1 MRKKLA
7 LERPDT
13 TGPDYNRK
21 EDPGK
26 GKSGGDPHGR
36 TTKEKI
42 KDFVKGKGLSN
53 TQEKARKFLKAGLL
67 GLTGTQVI
75 KAANAAKIV
84 KQKTG
89 KAVKQA
95 IGPEGPAAALTTLSS
110 AFKTNKDAMIRIGA
124 GALAAKLVVSSL
136 GGSKILGAVGPL
148 KLRA

>member
-13 TGPDYNRK
+13 KVPDYNRK

-36 TTKEKI
+36 TAKEKI
-42 KDFVKGKGLSN
+42 KDFVKGRGLSN

-95 IGPEGPAAALTTLSS
+95 NRN
-110 AFKTNKDAMIRIGA
+110 NKR
-124 GALAAKLVVSSL
+124 
-136 GGSKILGAVGPL
+136 P
-148 KLRA
+148 